1 MDLTDLTNL
10 LEGGNAL
17 AHNRNLPWAIQN
29 FLDGNRSGVA
39 SVDYTLVVAI
49 GCEDTTFVKHTQIFL
64 DKADK
69 GGHIFLGEVGN
80 IEFGLELFPM
90 KLLRIS
96 VIECGIIDIKR
107 RGREFL
113 APQNDTTIDVV

>member
-29 FLDGNRSGVA
+29 LLDGNRSGVA
-39 SVDYTLVVAI
+39 SVNYTLVVAT
-49 GCEDTTFVKHTQIFL
+49 GCEDTTFVKHTPIFL
-64 DKADK
+64 DKADEC
-69 GGHIFLGEVGN
+69 GCICLGEVGN
-80 IEFGLELFPM
+80 IKFGLELSPV
-90 KLLRIS
+90 KLLGIS
-96 VIECGIIDIKR
+96 VIECGIINIKR
-107 RGREFL
+107 RGREFP